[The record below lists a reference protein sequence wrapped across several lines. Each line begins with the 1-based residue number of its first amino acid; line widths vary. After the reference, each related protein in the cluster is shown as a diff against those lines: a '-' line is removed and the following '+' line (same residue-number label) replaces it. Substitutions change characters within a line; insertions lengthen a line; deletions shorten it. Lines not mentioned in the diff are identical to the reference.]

1 RAGGEAVRETGG
13 DDGVLRDVVVGGRGG
28 GDAVGVRDVRRGEV
42 DPVVVEALHHVVLE
56 AVAAGVVEHEGAD
69 LRGDSGVVD
78 VDAVGAYGD
87 QVVLHGAGHRVDRH
101 VLQRVVRE
109 GAR

>member
-56 AVAAGVVEHEGAD
+56 AVAAGVVEH
-69 LRGDSGVVD
+69 
-78 VDAVGAYGD
+78 DA
-87 QVVLHGAGHRVDRH
+87 AG
-101 VLQRVVRE
+101 LQRVCGAHLRRAE
-109 GAR
+109 GVVHDHVVAATELRIGQAARVLCHG